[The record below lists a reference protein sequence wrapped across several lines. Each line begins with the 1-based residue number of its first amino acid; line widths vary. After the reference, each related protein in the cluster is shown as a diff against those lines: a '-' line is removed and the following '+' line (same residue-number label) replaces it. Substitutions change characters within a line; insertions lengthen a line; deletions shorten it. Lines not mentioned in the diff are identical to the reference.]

1 MCNFNLKIVNNNL
14 QNVPLSYLIKLQN
27 VEGDLEIA
35 KRVVMNDKF
44 AVRYLLDEFSRPFLD
59 YIGGEIMKRE
69 GCYVNGMLC
78 YYPSVSTEFFE
89 FIGAK
94 FIEGVPTWHKVFL
107 YKGIKNKGTKEARLY
122 TYINTITVRHF
133 IALKKKQDK
142 NKEKSFDD
150 MLESLTVSILKEYD
164 GFDEI
169 SLTEDPKEYKELD
182 IAWSKLPKRDQLI
195 LKYLVI
201 EELDPLEIFDE
212 MIQYVQT
219 TIDPKQFTK
228 KQKQDAMSLM
238 KQRAKDHLRKLIVE
252 LKKQRVI

>member
-1 MCNFNLKIVNNNL
+1 MIELFNNKLETVSFKILKQL
-14 QNVPLSYLIKLQN
+14 QTI
-27 VEGDLEIA
+27 EGDKEIA
-35 KRVVMNDKF
+35 KRVVRNDKL
-44 AVRYLLDEFSRPFLD
+44 AVHYFLGEFSIPFLD
-59 YIGGEIMKRE
+59 YIGREIMKVE
-69 GCYVNGMLC
+69 EYYINNAWH
-78 YYPSVSTEFFE
+78 YYPNISEDYFE

-94 FIEGVPTWHKVFL
+94 FIEGIPTWHKVSL
-107 YKGIKNKGTKEARLY
+107 YKGLKNKGTKEARLY

-133 IALKKKQDK
+133 IALKKKKDK

-150 MLESLTVSILKEYD
+150 MLESLSTSILKEYD

-169 SLTEDPKEYKELD
+169 LLKEDPQEYKELD
-182 IAWSKLPKRDQLI
+182 IAWGKLSQKDQLI

-219 TIDPKQFTK
+219 TIDPMSFTK

-238 KQRAKDHLRKLIVE
+238 KQRAKKHLRELIIE
-252 LKKQRVI
+252 LRKQK